1 LVQLLMTPPTVGE
14 ACVTLVSASTST
26 DQCLAACEPAS
37 RDPRQLRE
45 KRVVCFAQAWWLW
58 SYSRT
63 PTHDTGRFGFCDLV
77 VRGLSRTAVTG
88 DLLTEA
94 SHEPLASCDAAFS
107 CLLRLGGQSGTNEIG
122 AVHCRN
128 VVNGETLSISRL
140 IELAGDLGLKA
151 EHAQLDWLRL
161 QALGSSRPLLALLK
175 NTNVVVLTVGGRGGV
190 SEVAVW
196 DPLNPFG
203 EILFV
208 LREDFER
215 AWTGHT
221 LIVTTSPSN
230 GAEMSPS
237 LDFCW
242 FTSAGLELLG
252 KTSARGQN
260 PKPPVQKREKTGA
273 RRKPRARRTPR
284 QTDRAIALAARGE
297 LDLVRIELANEQ
309 MLPDP
314 RRDAQPSTPVLSRPA
329 AERSLSSLVRFC
341 TAAGGILAAAGIG
354 TLLLQN
360 SATGPVTAATTLAK
374 EVWTV
379 APEGAWS
386 PDRRIASIPRPGT
399 TPILASPSA
408 TPADGHSFAAPP
420 ATPAD
425 GHSFAAP
432 PATPADGHSFAA
444 PPATPAD
451 GHSFAAPPATPAD
464 GHSFAAPPAT
474 PADGHS
480 FAAPPATP
488 ADGHSFAAPA
498 ATPADGHS
506 FAAPPAAS
514 ADGHSL
520 TRPPATPSL
529 AAVPTALADRPDVA
543 APSSKPGLAMP
554 ATTPDAESAAPH
566 PTAGS
571 RLSAV
576 DMEALLARGD
586 TLLSVG
592 DVVSAR
598 LFYERAVDAGGGLAA
613 IRLGETFD
621 PLFLDRA
628 HLHGVR
634 GDPGAALLWYRRAR
648 DLGASDAEVLL
659 KALEAK

>member
-1 LVQLLMTPPTVGE
+1 MTPPTVGE

-432 PATPADGHSFAA
+432 PA
-444 PPATPAD
+444 
-451 GHSFAAPPATPAD
+451 
-464 GHSFAAPPAT
+464 
-474 PADGHS
+474 
-480 FAAPPATP
+480 
-488 ADGHSFAAPA
+488 
-498 ATPADGHS
+498 
-506 FAAPPAAS
+506 AS

-648 DLGASDAEVLL
+648 DLGASDAEVFL

>member
-1 LVQLLMTPPTVGE
+1 LLKLGACGPIVVSLFMTD
-14 ACVTLVSASTST
+14 ALASAIWWSG
-26 DQCLAACEPAS
+26 AS
-37 RDPRQLRE
+37 RE
-45 KRVVCFAQAWWLW
+45 
-58 SYSRT
+58 
-63 PTHDTGRFGFCDLV
+63 TGV
-77 VRGLSRTAVTG
+77 TA
-88 DLLTEA
+88 DFLTKA

-107 CLLRLGGQSGTNEIG
+107 CLLRLGGQTGGNEIG

-151 EHAQLDWLRL
+151 EHAQLDWQRL

-221 LIVTTSPSN
+221 LIITTSASN

-284 QTDRAIALAARGE
+284 QTDRVIALAARGE
-297 LDLVRIELANEQ
+297 LDVVRIELANEQ

-314 RRDAQPSTPVLSRPA
+314 RRDAQPSTPALSRPA
-329 AERSLSSLVRFC
+329 AERSLSPLVRFGI
-341 TAAGGILAAAGIG
+341 TAGGIFAAAGIG

-374 EVWTV
+374 EVWAV

-386 PDRRIASIPRPGT
+386 TDRRIASIPRPGT
-399 TPILASPSA
+399 TPILASPSVA
-408 TPADGHSFAAPP
+408 PADGHSFAAPP

-432 PATPADGHSFAA
+432 PATPADGHSLTRPPAA
-444 PPATPAD
+444 PADGHNLVGPPATPAD
-451 GHSFAAPPATPAD
+451 GDSPAGPLATLADGRSFVSHPAKPAVVAPSAGPTAPPVE
-464 GHSFAAPPAT
+464 
-474 PADGHS
+474 
-480 FAAPPATP
+480 
-488 ADGHSFAAPA
+488 PA
-498 ATPADGHS
+498 A
-506 FAAPPAAS
+506 
-514 ADGHSL
+514 
-520 TRPPATPSL
+520 PSL
-529 AAVPTALADRPDVA
+529 AAAPTALADRPDVA

-554 ATTPDAESAAPH
+554 ATTPDAETAAPP

-621 PLFLDRA
+621 PLFLDRVR
-628 HLHGVR
+628 LHGVR
-634 GDPGAALLWYRRAR
+634 GDPGAALFWYRRAR
-648 DLGASDAEVLL
+648 DLGASDAAMLL
-659 KALEAK
+659 KAIEDK

>member
-1 LVQLLMTPPTVGE
+1 MVQLLMTPPTVGE

-77 VRGLSRTAVTG
+77 VRGLSITAVTG

-203 EILFV
+203 EILFM

-432 PATPADGHSFAA
+432 PA
-444 PPATPAD
+444 
-451 GHSFAAPPATPAD
+451 
-464 GHSFAAPPAT
+464 
-474 PADGHS
+474 
-480 FAAPPATP
+480 
-488 ADGHSFAAPA
+488 
-498 ATPADGHS
+498 
-506 FAAPPAAS
+506 AS